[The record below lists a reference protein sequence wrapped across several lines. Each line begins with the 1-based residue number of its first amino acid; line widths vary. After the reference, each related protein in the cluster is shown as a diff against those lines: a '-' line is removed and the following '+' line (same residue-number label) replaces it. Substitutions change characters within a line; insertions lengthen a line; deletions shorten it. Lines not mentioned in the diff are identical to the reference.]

1 MAETAAQEASPAP
14 AIQIA
19 AGMYVPLRK
28 TRITY
33 CFFQGYFVSL
43 FSCFEKEKGHIT
55 FTGRH

>member
-33 CFFQGYFVSL
+33 CFLGAILVSIYSPVSRQASDKL
-43 FSCFEKEKGHIT
+43 
-55 FTGRH
+55 